1 MNIKTKIRKIVKEI
15 DKKLP
20 IAMFYTFSMSPK
32 EKILFEKEIKNSLVY
47 LEFGMGGSTFRVLH
61 KSKAIVYA
69 IDSSTEWISLMREYK
84 QIKNM
89 ERKGRLSLFHI
100 DIGPIGEWGKPIN
113 NDHKEKFPNYSSD
126 IFNLVDKESIDTVLI
141 DGRFRV
147 ACALKTIME
156 CYQNEKLK
164 VLIHDF
170 WNRDQYQVLL
180 KYFDVIDQVDS
191 LGVFRIKDKIDLNS
205 VMLDYELFKNFVD

>member
-1 MNIKTKIRKIVKEI
+1 MQIKTKIRTIIKEI

-20 IAMFYTFSMSPK
+20 SAMFYTFSMSPK
-32 EKILFEKEIKNSLVY
+32 EKNLFEKEIRNSIVY
-47 LEFGMGGSTFRVLH
+47 LEFGMGGSTFRVLQ
-61 KSKAIVYA
+61 KSNAKVYS

-113 NDHKEKFPNYSSD
+113 NDQKIKFPNYSSD
-126 IFNLVDKESIDTVLI
+126 IFNLVDKKSIDTILI

-156 CYQNEKLK
+156 CHQNEKLK
-164 VLIHDF
+164 VMIHDF
-170 WNRDQYQVLL
+170 WNRDQYHVLL
-180 KYFDVIDQVDS
+180 KYFEVIDQVDS
-191 LGVFRIKDKIDLNS
+191 LGVFKIKDKFDLNS